1 MQIGFLGTGGMGAA
15 IARRLQAA
23 GHEVHA
29 WNRTPAALQPL
40 LAAGVKAAAD
50 AATAAAQPVVFSML
64 ADDAAVFAVLEQGG
78 ALAAFKQGAV
88 HVNMATISVAAAQKM
103 QALHVQ
109 RGVGYVAAPVFG
121 RPDAAASGK
130 LHVLAA
136 GAPDALTRVRPLL
149 EAIGQRVWP
158 FGDDPLRANAVK
170 LAGNFM
176 LAAAIESMAEASTL
190 AQAHGV
196 AAADFLGLMSET
208 LFASPAYRGYG
219 ALIAQRRY
227 EPAGFRLRLGFKD
240 ISLALAA
247 ADATVVPM
255 PFASVLRE
263 NFLDALAHGAGERD
277 WAALAEVSARRAGQD
292 AGA

>member
-1 MQIGFLGTGGMGAA
+1 MDMQIGFLGTGGMGAA
-15 IARRLQAA
+15 IALRLQAA

-40 LAAGVKAAAD
+40 RAAGVTVAPD
-50 AATAAAQPVVFSML
+50 AATAAAQPLVFSML
-64 ADDAAVFAVLEQGG
+64 ADDPAVFAVLEQGG
-78 ALAAFKQGAV
+78 ALAAMTLGAV
-88 HVNMATISVAAAQKM
+88 HVNMATISVAAAQKLRV
-103 QALHVQ
+103 LHAQ

-121 RPDAAASGK
+121 RPDAAVAGK

-136 GAPDALTRVRPLL
+136 GAPDALARVRPLL
-149 EAIGQRVWP
+149 EDIGQRVWP
-158 FGDDPLRANAVK
+158 FGDDPVRANAVK

-196 AAADFLGLMSET
+196 VPADFLGLMSET

-240 ISLALAA
+240 VSLALAA
-247 ADATVVPM
+247 ADAQRVPM

-277 WAALAEVSARRAGQD
+277 WSALAEVSARRAGQRD
-292 AGA
+292 

>member
-1 MQIGFLGTGGMGAA
+1 MRIGFLGIGGMGAA

-29 WNRTPAALQPL
+29 WNRSPGALQAL
-40 LAAGVKAAAD
+40 VTAGVTAAPD
-50 AATAAAQPVVFSML
+50 VATAAAQPVVFSML

-78 ALAAFKQGAV
+78 ALAAMAADAV
-88 HVNMATISVAAAQKM
+88 HVNMATISVAAAQRLV
-103 QALHVQ
+103 AAHAA

-121 RPDAAASGK
+121 RPDAAAAGK
-130 LHVLAA
+130 LVVLAA
-136 GAPDALTRVRPLL
+136 GAAEMMTRVRPLL
-149 EAIGQRVWP
+149 DAIGQRVCP

-176 LAAAIESMAEASTL
+176 LAAAIEAMAEASTL

-208 LFASPAYRGYG
+208 LFAAPAYKTYG

-240 ISLALAA
+240 VSLALAA
-247 ADATVVPM
+247 ADATAVPM

-277 WAALAEVSARRAGQD
+277 WSALAEVSARRAGRD

>member
-15 IARRLQAA
+15 IALRLQAA

-29 WNRTPAALQPL
+29 WNRTPASLQPL
-40 LAAGVKAAAD
+40 LAAGVKAAPD
-50 AATAAAQPVVFSML
+50 AATAAVQPVVFSML

-78 ALAAFKQGAV
+78 ALAAFKPGAV
-88 HVNMATISVAAAQKM
+88 HVNMATISVAAAQRLV
-103 QALHVQ
+103 AAHAA

-158 FGDDPLRANAVK
+158 FGDDPVRANAVK

-176 LAAAIESMAEASTL
+176 LASAIEAMAEASTL

-208 LFASPAYRGYG
+208 LFAAPAYKTYG

-240 ISLALAA
+240 ISLALTA

-277 WAALAEVSARRAGQD
+277 WSALAEVSARRAGQG
-292 AGA
+292 AGS